1 MDKSDEWWAMTQDER
16 REIFEERSHH
26 IKLSMKYLPAIARKV
41 YHSRDINEEFDFV
54 AWFEYAPSET
64 EAYENLLKE
73 MRKVEEWDYVTREID
88 IRLVKIK
95 N

>member
-1 MDKSDEWWAMTQDER
+1 MVKKIYVFDMGPERFQIKSSSIGGRLSDYDQSYKDDPHVNEYSYS
-16 REIFEERSHH
+16 IIPPRSAS
-26 IKLSMKYLPAIARKV
+26 KN
-41 YHSRDINEEFDFV
+41 D
-54 AWFEYAPSET
+54 T
-64 EAYENLLKE
+64 EVYENLLKE